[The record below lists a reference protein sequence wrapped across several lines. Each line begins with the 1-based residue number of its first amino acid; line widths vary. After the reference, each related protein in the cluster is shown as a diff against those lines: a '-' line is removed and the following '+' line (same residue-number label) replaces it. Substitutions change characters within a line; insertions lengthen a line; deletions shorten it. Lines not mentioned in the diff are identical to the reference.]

1 MNAVLRTIVLT
12 ILCAALCSCG
22 NTAYRQQS
30 CDTLRMDYSCLLHIE
45 RHAGYTLV
53 TIADPWSDNA
63 VLHQYALVPDNAD
76 EPAELP
82 DETTIIR
89 TPLKRMCVSTSVHV
103 NLFRQLGTLDQVG
116 SVCDANY
123 IMDSTVLRQIDDGK
137 IRNAGS
143 SMNPSTER
151 IVQLNTDAIL
161 MSPFKGTSYGVI
173 EKTGI
178 PIVECADYM
187 ETSALGRAEWI
198 KFYGMLVGKER
209 EAVALFNKI
218 RDNYL
223 SLKSIA
229 SGVHKHPKL
238 LVDMMNA
245 RTWYLP
251 GGNSIYGELF
261 ADAGADYSIGDKT
274 LSGTQSLSLEKV
286 MTTSLDADV
295 WIIKYGR
302 SEDYS
307 YSELGKENS
316 AYTKFRAFKSHNIY
330 GCNTTKVPFYD
341 EAPFRPDLL
350 IADMIKI
357 FHPELLPDHKLKF
370 YSPLN

>member
-1 MNAVLRTIVLT
+1 MTAPLRFFVFVM
-12 ILCAALCSCG
+12 LCAALGSCG
-22 NTAYRQQS
+22 NTVGTQQF
-30 CDTLRMDYSCLLHIE
+30 CDTLHIEYSRLLHIE
-45 RHAGYTLV
+45 RHADYTLA
-53 TIADPWSDNA
+53 TIADPWTKNTI
-63 VLHQYALVPDNAD
+63 LHQYALVPEKAD
-76 EPAELP
+76 EPADLP
-82 DETTIIR
+82 DGITTIRI
-89 TPLKRMCVSTSVHV
+89 PLKKMCVSTAVHV
-103 NLFRQLGTLDQVG
+103 NLFRQLNALNHVG
-116 SVCDANY
+116 SVCDAGY
-123 IMDSTVLRQIDDGK
+123 IMDSTVLRQIHDGK

-143 SMNPSTER
+143 SMSPNTER
-151 IVQLNTDAIL
+151 ITQLNTDAIL

-198 KFYGMLVGKER
+198 KFYGMLVGKEH
-209 EAVALFNKI
+209 EANTLFHKI
-218 RDNYL
+218 KSNYL
-223 SLKSIA
+223 SLKRLA
-229 SGVHKHPKL
+229 DTVRQRPKL

-286 MTTSLDADV
+286 MTTALDADV

-302 SEDYS
+302 NDDFTYS
-307 YSELGKENS
+307 ALTKENS
-316 AYTKFRAFKSHNIY
+316 VYGKFRAFKTHKIY
-330 GCNTTKVPFYD
+330 GCNTVKVPFYD

-357 FHPELLPDHKLKF
+357 FHPQLLPHHKLKF
-370 YSPLN
+370 YSPLK

>member
-1 MNAVLRTIVLT
+1 MTAPLRFFVFVMLCAVLG
-12 ILCAALCSCG
+12 SCG
-22 NTAYRQQS
+22 NTVGTQQF
-30 CDTLRMDYSCLLHIE
+30 CDTLHIEYSRLLHIE
-45 RHAGYTLV
+45 RHADYTLA
-53 TIADPWSDNA
+53 TIADPWTKNTF
-63 VLHQYALVPDNAD
+63 LHQYALVPEKAD
-76 EPAELP
+76 EPTDLP
-82 DETTIIR
+82 DGITTIRI
-89 TPLKRMCVSTSVHV
+89 PLKKMCVSTAVHV
-103 NLFRQLGTLDQVG
+103 NLFRQLNALDHVG
-116 SVCDANY
+116 SVCDAGY
-123 IMDSTVLRQIDDGK
+123 IMDSTVIRQIHDGK
-137 IRNAGS
+137 IRNAGG
-143 SMNPSTER
+143 SMSPNTER
-151 IVQLNTDAIL
+151 ITQLNTDAIL

-198 KFYGMLVGKER
+198 KFYGMLVGKEH
-209 EAVALFNKI
+209 EANALFHKI
-218 RDNYL
+218 KSNYL
-223 SLKSIA
+223 SLKRLA
-229 SGVHKHPKL
+229 DTVRQRPKL

-286 MTTSLDADV
+286 MTTALDADV

-302 SEDYS
+302 NDDFTYS
-307 YSELGKENS
+307 ALTNENS
-316 AYTKFRAFKSHNIY
+316 VYGKFRAFKTRKIY
-330 GCNTTKVPFYD
+330 GCNTVKVPFYD

-357 FHPELLPDHKLKF
+357 FHPQLLPHHKLKF
-370 YSPLN
+370 YSPLK

>member
-1 MNAVLRTIVLT
+1 MTSALRLFALIA
-12 ILCAALCSCG
+12 LCATLASCG
-22 NTAYRQQS
+22 KTAKTEQPH
-30 CDTLRMDYSCLLHIE
+30 DTLRMEFSRLLHIE
-45 RHAGYTLV
+45 QRDGYTLV
-53 TIADPWSDNA
+53 TMTDPWADNA
-63 VLHQYALVPDNAD
+63 ILHQYALVPQEAE
-76 EPAELP
+76 EPADLP
-82 DETTIIR
+82 DETTVIR
-89 TPLKRMCVSTSVHV
+89 VPLRRMCVSTAVHTS
-103 NLFRQLGTLDQVG
+103 LFKQLNALGNVG

-123 IMDSTVLRQIDDGK
+123 IMDSTLLRQIASGK

-143 SMNPSTER
+143 SMNPNTER

-173 EKTGI
+173 EKIGI

-198 KFYGMLVGKER
+198 KFYGMLVGKGQ
-209 EAVALFNKI
+209 EAEALFNEI
-218 RDNYL
+218 RDRYL
-223 SLKSIA
+223 SLKHLTDS
-229 SGVHKHPKL
+229 VKQRPKL

-286 MTTSLDADV
+286 MATALDADV
-295 WIIKYGR
+295 WIIKYGQ
-302 SEDYS
+302 SNDLTYS
-307 YSELGKENS
+307 SLNRESS
-316 AYTKFRAFKSHNIY
+316 AYGKFRAFKTHNVY

-357 FHPELLPDHKLKF
+357 FHPQLLPNHKLKF
-370 YSPLN
+370 YSPLR